1 MAEQHSDD
9 PPFPEAPE
17 IERRVGIPRS
27 RAIGLVVILAV
38 PVLALAGVFGESWD
52 RVAADGPNVSARIE
66 FPTRF
71 RYKML
76 NSITASVTNRSARPI
91 DTIVVRLDSSYA
103 LRFSTVVFTPAAERA
118 YEAPLTDV
126 PPGETRLM
134 VIEIQ
139 GERYGRHTGRLHI
152 ESTNGDTLAI
162 PIQTV
167 IFP

>member
-1 MAEQHSDD
+1 MPDARSNEK
-9 PPFPEAPE
+9 PFPPAPE
-17 IERRVGIPRS
+17 IDRRVALPRG
-27 RAIGLVVILAV
+27 RAIGMLLILVV
-38 PVLALAGVFGESWD
+38 PVLALAGVFGESWE
-52 RVAADGPNVSARIE
+52 RAAAESPNVSAQVE
-66 FPTRF
+66 FPSRF

-118 YEAPLTDV
+118 YVARLTDV
-126 PPGETRLM
+126 PPGETRLI